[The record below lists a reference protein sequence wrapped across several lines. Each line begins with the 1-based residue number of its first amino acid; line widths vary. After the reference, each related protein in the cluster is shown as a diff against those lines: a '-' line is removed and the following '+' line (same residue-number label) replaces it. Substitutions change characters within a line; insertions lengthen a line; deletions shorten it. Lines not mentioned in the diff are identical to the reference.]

1 MRELERTARG
11 SWAAIAGTARRGV
24 RAMRV
29 EGTVRRPYGTFPIGV
44 TTTTLEVEPAG
55 EPRVTAI
62 FTDISD
68 SKRLEELHLRAER
81 LEAGAGVSARF
92 GPGVQNPP
100 PPIPPSGGHV
110 GRAERAHPAAKV
122 P

>member
-29 EGTVRRPYGTFPIGV
+29 EGTVRRPDRTFPIGV
-44 TTTTLEVEPAG
+44 TTTTLDVEPAG

-68 SKRLEELHLRAER
+68 SKRLEELPPRAER
-81 LEAGAGVSARF
+81 LQAGRGAAPRPGPPDQKTPPALCPLGGRPGAAEGV
-92 GPGVQNPP
+92 
-100 PPIPPSGGHV
+100 
-110 GRAERAHPAAKV
+110 HP
-122 P
+122 